1 MSKLQKWEV
10 SFTTPAAKGKQLK
23 ETIEDSSWQ
32 YARAKLESKY
42 PGLIIKNYTPTK
54 QDLIQQEVYYTQLVK
69 DWNLIRSQQGGAGY

>member
-32 YARAKLESKY
+32 YARAKMESKY

-54 QDLIQQEVYYTQLVK
+54 
-69 DWNLIRSQQGGAGY
+69 